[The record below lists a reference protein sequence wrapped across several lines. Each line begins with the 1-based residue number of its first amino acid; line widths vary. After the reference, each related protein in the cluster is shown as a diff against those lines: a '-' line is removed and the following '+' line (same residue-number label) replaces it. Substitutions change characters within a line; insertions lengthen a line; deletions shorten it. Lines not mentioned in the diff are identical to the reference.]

1 MKQFILKYK
10 KALSGTIAILLIGG
24 VTMSFQDSPF
34 IYSQY
39 PPVEE
44 SYDCE
49 KVCTDTVPGEEAMKM
64 KELDKLHA
72 DLDRSLLQVTEELK
86 NMNLAKI
93 QREVEASLKA
103 VDMDKIRKEID
114 RALKNIEMDK
124 MLANVNTSLKN
135 INSEVKQVDVE
146 KALAEARKEI
156 EKARLE
162 LKDIN
167 KDALNKELL
176 NAKKEIEKARKEIDK
191 IDVDKII
198 NEAKVDINNAKE
210 EIKLT
215 RELFTEMEKD
225 GLINTKKGFSVEY
238 KNRELFIDGKKQPAA
253 VTDKYRRYFKKDHFK
268 MTIEKE

>member
-1 MKQFILKYK
+1 MKQFFLKYK
-10 KALSGTIAILLIGG
+10 KVLSGTIAILLIGG
-24 VTMSFQDSPF
+24 ITMSFQDSPF
-34 IYSQY
+34 INSQY

-44 SYDCE
+44 GYDCQ
-49 KVCTDTVPGEEAMKM
+49 KVCTDTVPEKDAMKM
-64 KELDKLHA
+64 KELDKLQE
-72 DLDRSLLQVTEELK
+72 DLDRSLSQVTEELK
-86 NMNLAKI
+86 KMDLAKI

-114 RALKNIEMDK
+114 MALKNIDMDK
-124 MLANVNTSLKN
+124 MLAQVTASLKN

-162 LKDIN
+162 LKDID

-176 NAKKEIEKARKEIDK
+176 NAKKEIEKARVEIDK

-198 NEAKVDINNAKE
+198 NEAKAEINIAKDE
-210 EIKLT
+210 LKLT
-215 RELFTEMEKD
+215 KEMFVEMEKD
-225 GLINTKKGFSVEY
+225 GLINAKKGFSVEY
-238 KNRELFIDGKKQPAA
+238 KNKELFIGGKKQPAG